1 MKTSYIRYKNVFH
14 FIYILEN
21 EACEVAGLPFALTS
35 NENCFKLYISCFCVL
50 FWVQVSYL
58 EMCYSQMIFLFIS
71 DELTPTFFKQLT
83 PFYTIYGV
91 SFCDL
96 IFIFHYILCSFVIR
110 YM

>member
-1 MKTSYIRYKNVFH
+1 MYFILYK
-14 FIYILEN
+14 LEN

-35 NENCFKLYISCFCVL
+35 NENYFKLYISCLCVL